1 MSTKQQTIRYGLFLL
16 PTLLLSQTGTGLK
29 GDYFT
34 NTSLTGVVALSRVD
48 TNVNFEWLYNAP
60 APAIPAD
67 RFSVRWTGQVEAPV
81 TGAFTFSTQS
91 DDGVRLWVDGKLVI
105 TRWNDHGSTRDQT
118 APIAL
123 IAGRKYDIQLEYY
136 ENTGSS
142 VIKLRWAYP
151 GQVEQPVPQLRL
163 YPTPITLQ
171 VAPIVVSR
179 AWLSD
184 LPFLSATN
192 GWGPVERDRSNG
204 ETGANDGHPLK
215 LDGHSY
221 GHGLGVHAN
230 SEVRMALDD
239 RYDVFKAVVGV
250 DDEVGNN
257 GSVVFEVWLDGVR
270 KFQSPIMRGNTPA
283 LAVEVSTENAREMKL
298 IVTNAGDGIASDHA
312 DWADARFEG
321 VERIK
326 YLSDLRWVSATNGR
340 GEVEKDNPVATTA
353 GGRTPERFMLRGQA
367 YRKGLGTFPVA
378 EVKYN
383 LDKKYERFS
392 AVVGID
398 DTALGQGS
406 AIFEVWSG
414 TTMLYK
420 SDKLLGTSA
429 QQHISLVVTD
439 KTELTLKVTD
449 AGDGNT
455 MDIADWADAKLLPI
469 NSDAPIT
476 PTPPPTTTPGAPTE
490 LTATA
495 GNTQVNLA
503 WKAVTGAT
511 SYNVYRGAAT
521 NAQASTPI
529 ATNITGLTF
538 SNTGLTNGTAY
549 FYKVR
554 AVNSIGTGNPSNEA
568 TATPVVVAPPV
579 VAPGAPTNL
588 SAVSGNALANL
599 AWQAVTGAT
608 SYNLYRGTAT
618 NAQAATPIATN
629 ITGTTFSNTGLTN
642 GTTYFYKVRA
652 VNSAGAGNPSN
663 EAMAKPEAPAPPPP
677 TAPTAPP
684 TNLTATAGNAQIA
697 LSWTAVAGATTY
709 NVFRGTAANAQAT
722 TPIVTNVAV
731 TTFNNTGLTNGTPY
745 FYKVVGVNAGG
756 SGPASTEASATP
768 LGAPVA
774 PTLMTAVA
782 GDGMV
787 TLTWTAVTNA
797 ATYRVYRGTAANAQ
811 AAVPVATNLTTLT
824 FANTGLT
831 NGTAYF
837 FKITAANA
845 GGESGRSNEV
855 SGTPSGTAPA
865 ADPATLS
872 AFRLLRQASWGPK
885 PGDVDRVKNIGRTAY
900 LDEQI
905 AMTPSDYPDTLYALS
920 VEDVQEHFM
929 RLALTGND
937 QLRQRVAFGLSKIFA
952 VNAAD
957 VNRADAT
964 VNYYRLFMNG
974 AFGNYRTLMT
984 DVTLNPAMG
993 RFLNML
999 NSKSE
1004 AVGGAPA
1011 VENFPRELM
1020 QLFTLGTT
1028 IMANDGTPQ
1037 TGAPYAVE
1045 DIKALARLFTGWTFG
1060 DGNATS
1066 IPTNSASENW
1076 RFPMEA
1082 VERFHDVTAKTFLGV
1097 NFAPN
1102 RTTRQDL
1109 DLALDTIFNQQTLP
1123 PYVCKSLIQQLV
1135 TSNPSAAHIQA
1146 CTAAF
1151 LNNGNNVRGDL
1162 RATVRA
1168 ILTHSDAN
1176 LGTNTAGKLMEPVL
1190 LVISPLRTLN
1200 AAVSNFPFM
1209 SDLAE
1214 DMGQK
1219 VLFPPTVFSYFSPFY
1234 KIMGTEIL
1242 APEYQILTSVTALT
1256 RTNYIARVLNN
1267 DTNGSTTIDY
1277 TPFTSRAAD
1286 ATALTDYVALQFM
1299 GGQISTQHRNAIIS
1313 AVNVSPPADVTERV
1327 RTAIYLVI
1335 TSAQYQVE
1343 R

>member
-1 MSTKQQTIRYGLFLL
+1 MSIKQQTIRYGLFLL

-34 NTSLTGVVALSRVD
+34 NTTLTGVVALSKID
-48 TNVNFEWLYNAP
+48 TNVNFEWLHNAP
-60 APAIPAD
+60 APTIPAD

-105 TRWNDHGSTRDQT
+105 TRWNDHGSTRDQS
-118 APIAL
+118 APLAL

-136 ENTGSS
+136 ENIGSS

-171 VAPIVVSR
+171 VAPVVVSR
-179 AWLSD
+179 TWLSD

-192 GWGPVERDRSNG
+192 GFGPLERDRSNG
-204 ETGANDGHPLK
+204 ETGPNDGHTLK

-221 GHGLGVHAN
+221 SRGLGVHAD
-230 SEVRMALDD
+230 SEVRIALDD
-239 RYDVFKAVVGV
+239 RYDVFKALVGI

-298 IVTNAGDGIASDHA
+298 IVTNAGDGIGSDHA

-398 DTALGQGS
+398 DTALGRGS

-429 QQHISLVVTD
+429 PQHISLVVTD

-476 PTPPPTTTPGAPTE
+476 PTPPPTTTPGTPAD
-490 LTATA
+490 LTATP
-495 GNTQVNLA
+495 GNALVNLA
-503 WKAVTGAT
+503 WKAVSGA
-511 SYNVYRGAAT
+511 S
-521 NAQASTPI
+521 
-529 ATNITGLTF
+529 
-538 SNTGLTNGTAY
+538 
-549 FYKVR
+549 
-554 AVNSIGTGNPSNEA
+554 
-568 TATPVVVAPPV
+568 
-579 VAPGAPTNL
+579 
-588 SAVSGNALANL
+588 
-599 AWQAVTGAT
+599 

-618 NAQAATPIATN
+618 NAQAVTPIATN

-652 VNSAGAGNPSN
+652 VNGAGASNPSN

-677 TAPTAPP
+677 TPPTVPP

-697 LSWTAVAGATTY
+697 LSWTAAAGATTY
-709 NVFRGTAANAQAT
+709 NVFRGTATNAQAT
-722 TPIVTNVAV
+722 TPVATNVTA
-731 TTFNNTGLTNGTPY
+731 TTFNNTGLINGTTY

-756 SGPASTEASATP
+756 SGLASTEASATP

-811 AAVPVATNLTTLT
+811 AAIPVATNLAALT

-845 GGESGRSNEV
+845 GGESARSNEV
-855 SGTPSGTAPA
+855 SGTPSGTAPP

-885 PGDVDRVKNIGRTAY
+885 PGEVDRVKNIGRTAY
-900 LDEQI
+900 LDEQFAI
-905 AMTPSDYPDTLYALS
+905 APSDYPDTLYALS

-929 RLALTGND
+929 RLALNGND
-937 QLRQRVAFGLSKIFA
+937 QLRQRVAFALSKIFA

-957 VNRADAT
+957 VNRSDAT

-999 NSKSE
+999 NSRSE

-1028 IMANDGTPQ
+1028 IMGNDGTPQ

-1045 DIKALARLFTGWTFG
+1045 DIKALARLFTGWTSG

-1066 IPTNSASENW
+1066 IPTNSASDNW

-1146 CTAAF
+1146 CTTAF

-1200 AAVSNFPFM
+1200 AAVSDFPFM
-1209 SDLAE
+1209 SDLAA

-1234 KIMGTEIL
+1234 KIMGIDIL
-1242 APEYQILTSVTALT
+1242 APEYQILTTVTALT

-1327 RTAIYLVI
+1327 RTAIYLVL